1 MLVLRR
7 GLVHDEVSD
16 LVEHLQTL
24 VLLRLQS
31 TCSAIFDLYGSLC
44 DFLALAVARWRVHRI
59 PAVLVTTEHLSALGA
74 MIRILQLAWN
84 PIVKLYYH
92 LVGTDGL
99 VK

>member
-16 LVEHLQTL
+16 LVKHLQTL
-24 VLLRLQS
+24 VLLSLQS
-31 TCSAIFDLYGSLC
+31 TCSVIFDLDGPLC
-44 DFLALAVARWRVHRI
+44 DLLAFAVARWRVHRI
-59 PAVLVTTEHLSALGA
+59 PAVLVTTEHLPALGA

-84 PIVKLYYH
+84 PIVKLYH
-92 LVGTDGL
+92 NFVGTDGL